1 MEPLFE
7 IRYTR
12 DEALFREFFR
22 RTQLMSPIYI
32 FAYLYSAHCL
42 FNFLFYWFVTG
53 DWSQIY
59 LIALP
64 CGLLGYLW
72 YLYQRSIRI
81 TLNRDLESNGGKPID
96 QHLIVTENAITGS
109 TPTGSADLSFERIK
123 KVRQSKN
130 LIILYTKAKQAFVFP
145 KAAFTRGTAAEFL
158 AFLKTKGIK

>member
-22 RTQLMSPIYI
+22 RTQLLSPIYI
-32 FAYLYSAHCL
+32 FAYLYSAYCL
-42 FNFLFYWFVTG
+42 FNYFFYWFITG

-59 LIALP
+59 LIVLP
-64 CGLLGYLW
+64 CGLLGFLW
-72 YLYQRSIRI
+72 YLYHRSIRI
-81 TLNRDLESNGGKPID
+81 TLNRDLETNGGKPME
-96 QHLIVTENAITGS
+96 QHLIVTETVMTGS
-109 TPTGSADLSFERIK
+109 TSTGSADLSFEHIK
-123 KVRQSKN
+123 KVRQSRN
-130 LIILYTKAKQAFVFP
+130 LIILYTKAKQAFIFP